1 MSNFKK
7 INVFEE
13 VEEFMENNEGYSYY
27 IACQPRRDFI
37 RYDNEYMP
45 PMDNFYLIKSDENRI
60 YITDLKEKNLS
71 IVSVDLS
78 GEK

>member
-1 MSNFKK
+1 MSNLKK
-7 INVFEE
+7 ISVFEE
-13 VEEFMENNEGYSYY
+13 VKEFMESNEGYSYY
-27 IACQPRRDFI
+27 IACPPRRYFI
-37 RYDNEYMP
+37 RYDNKYMP

-78 GEK
+78 GEE